1 MTDPSSAHPTVSVV
15 IPTYNTANLLPDAV
29 ESVLTQTYRDFE
41 LIVVD
46 DGSTDETPEV
56 MGGYTDDVRYIRK
69 ENGGSASARNRGIR
83 EATGQYVAL
92 LDADD
97 LWLPEKLECQ
107 MEQFEAQRDLAWSYT
122 DWIHVDAETGAPMYH
137 GSQVMSYRGGDVLR
151 PLLVRLFIPPSTE
164 VIRRD
169 VFEEVGTYDE
179 SELHRIS
186 EDWEFSLQVAER
198 YPVGYVDQP
207 LVKRRHHS
215 GKKTTTMDL
224 EHAFESRRSIIE
236 KTVRRN
242 PDRLADIHDSALANL
257 CTRIGSKWLNREERA
272 RARELLVT
280 AIQHDPRFWRA
291 WMYGVAAFLPR
302 PILRVL
308 GRVRAVFRR
317 LFRSQLSP
325 T

>member
-1 MTDPSSAHPTVSVV
+1 MTDPSPASPTVSVV
-15 IPTYNTANLLPDAV
+15 IPTYNAADLLPDAV
-29 ESVLTQTYRDFE
+29 ESVLAQTYRDFE

-56 MGGYTDDVRYIRK
+56 MERYADDVRYVRK

-83 EATGQYVAL
+83 EARGQYVAL

-97 LWLPEKLECQ
+97 LWLPEKLEHQ
-107 MEQFEAQRDLAWSYT
+107 MEQFEAQQDLAWSYT
-122 DWIHVDAETGAPMYH
+122 DWVHVDAETGGPMYH
-137 GSQVMSYRGGDVLR
+137 GSQVMNYRGGNVLR

-186 EDWEFSLQVAER
+186 EDWEFSLRVAER
-198 YPVGYVDQP
+198 YPVGYVDRP
-207 LVKRRHHS
+207 LAKRRHHPE
-215 GKKTTTMDL
+215 KKTTTMDL
-224 EHAFESRRSIIE
+224 EHALKSRHSIIE

-242 PDRLADIHDSALANL
+242 PDRLADVYDSALANL
-257 CTRIGSKWLNREERA
+257 YTRIGSKWLNREERA
-272 RARELLVT
+272 RARKLFRT
-280 AIQHDPRFWRA
+280 AIRHDPTFWRA

-308 GRVRAVFRR
+308 GRLRAAFRR

-325 T
+325 A